1 MSSKKDRRDRFVPD
15 SEIEVNMTPMIDI
28 VFQMI
33 LFFIII
39 TDFTQQD
46 IALLTLPFSTVGQDD
61 AGDEPGRIIINVTAP
76 RPTPEEL
83 LNPARAKDWPD
94 KKLKQADKILIK
106 ERSYDFMGLS
116 AYLENRGVK
125 DKRYVEPDNPA
136 LSSRSV
142 LIRCDGEQ
150 AFDYVK
156 AILQICAQPDVAIY
170 KIEIATSEKDEQ

>member
-61 AGDEPGRIIINVTAP
+61 AGDEAGLVGREKQPGVR
-76 RPTPEEL
+76 
-83 LNPARAKDWPD
+83 
-94 KKLKQADKILIK
+94 
-106 ERSYDFMGLS
+106 
-116 AYLENRGVK
+116 
-125 DKRYVEPDNPA
+125 
-136 LSSRSV
+136 
-142 LIRCDGEQ
+142 
-150 AFDYVK
+150 
-156 AILQICAQPDVAIY
+156 DVPCS
-170 KIEIATSEKDEQ
+170 TH